1 MNATLKLKAAPAA
14 TPFGVLFREF
24 FQTFRA
30 AAEERLR
37 PVGYTF
43 TQSMV
48 LCYVDREPGITS
60 AELARRAMVTPQ
72 SMGEVL
78 TGLEKSDLLRRE
90 RHPENG
96 RMQATHLTRAGKAA
110 NSACRAEM
118 DKVDARMLELMSDS
132 ERALFSKLLIGAMEG
147 MRKEL

>member
-1 MNATLKLKAAPAA
+1 VNATVKLKAAP
-14 TPFGVLFREF
+14 TPPFGVLFREF

-48 LCYVDREPGITS
+48 LCYVDREPGITN

-78 TGLEKSDLLRRE
+78 SGLEKSDLLRRE
-90 RHPENG
+90 RHPDNA
-96 RMQATHLTRAGKAA
+96 RMQATYLTREGKAA
-110 NSACRAEM
+110 NSVCRTEM
-118 DKVDARMLELMSDS
+118 DKVDARMLELMSDA
-132 ERALFSKLLIGAMEG
+132 ERVLFSKLLVRAMEG